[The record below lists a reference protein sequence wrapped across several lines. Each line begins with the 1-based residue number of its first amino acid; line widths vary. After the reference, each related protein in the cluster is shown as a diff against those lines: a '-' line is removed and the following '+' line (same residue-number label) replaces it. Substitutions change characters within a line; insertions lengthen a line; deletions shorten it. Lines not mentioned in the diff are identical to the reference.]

1 MPHTSVLNDLL
12 ASENVTVEEP
22 RDSRQKKK
30 YENKYIILFH
40 IQYVIHIFNNRILN
54 CYNISTIYCRHM

>member
-30 YENKYIILFH
+30 YEN
-40 IQYVIHIFNNRILN
+40 N
-54 CYNISTIYCRHM
+54 T